1 MIASWND
8 RGCVDRFGC
17 GMRRG
22 PSRTLT
28 LCVALCAVF
37 CVAAVSVSAQG
48 TSTQGP
54 HIPTGPLGPPEPG
67 AMTLPQDVTVSMQIL
82 FLMTFLTLLPSLVL
96 MMTSFI
102 RISIVLGLLRRAL
115 GTQQSPSNQVLLG
128 MSIFLTIF
136 VMSPTLQKVHET
148 AVKPYLEDKE
158 QFRVVSGGLDEY
170 GRESQEDVYPFIMM
184 LRHGLLPIRD
194 FMWQQIKKGDGGTDV
209 ALFMHLAK
217 LPKPHRPEDVPT
229 HVMIPAF
236 MISELKKAFTMGF
249 VLFIPFMIVDIV
261 VASILISMGMFQ
273 LPPAFLSLPF
283 KILLF
288 VLADGWSLII
298 KALGLSFVEM

>member
-1 MIASWND
+1 MIAS
-8 RGCVDRFGC
+8 RTRKGCATRFGC
-17 GMRRG
+17 APWGSL
-22 PSRTLT
+22 PSVLVI
-28 LCVALCAVF
+28 CAALCAVL
-37 CVAAVSVSAQG
+37 CTAALSVSAQ
-48 TSTQGP
+48 STVTEDG
-54 HIPTGPLGPPEPG
+54 HIPFDSPGTTGPGTL
-67 AMTLPQDVTVSMQIL
+67 TLPQDVTVSMQIL
-82 FLMTFLTLLPSLVL
+82 FLMTFLTLIPSLIL

-136 VMSPTLQKVHET
+136 VMSPTLQKVNET
-148 AVKPYLEDKE
+148 AVGPYLEDKE
-158 QFRVVSGGLDEY
+158 QLRVVKGGLDEY
-170 GRESQEDVYPFIMM
+170 GRVSEADVYPFIMM

-194 FMWQQIKKGDGGTDV
+194 FMWQQIRKGEGGKDV

-217 LPKPHRPEDVPT
+217 LPKPNVEEDVPT
-229 HVMIPAF
+229 HVLIPAF

-298 KALGLSFVEM
+298 RALGLSFAEM